1 LVFLLKYF
9 FHVCKESIFLLD
21 FQMFQREIRDLFSGK
36 ADAYAFLLWFRCQ
49 DPVFIHERLLLK
61 KSISYGSY
69 LGSTLALSLQLNK
82 QVPN

>member
-36 ADAYAFLLWFRCQ
+36 ADAYAFLL
-49 DPVFIHERLLLK
+49 
-61 KSISYGSY
+61 
-69 LGSTLALSLQLNK
+69 
-82 QVPN
+82 